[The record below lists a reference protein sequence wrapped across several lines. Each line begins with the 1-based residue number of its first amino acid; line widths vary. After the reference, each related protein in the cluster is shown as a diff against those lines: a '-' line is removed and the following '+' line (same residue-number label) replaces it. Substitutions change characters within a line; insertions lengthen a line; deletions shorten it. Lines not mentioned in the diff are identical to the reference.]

1 MSASCAHGQKA
12 YFNYIADQR
21 FFCLRFLP
29 ETYRTC
35 APCSPARSLQLI
47 VYGPG
52 RVEPSTL
59 RELRPGL
66 LYSVAV
72 AISPAAQ
79 YGRIILLMGRGFCT
93 DAAGHP
99 FTRTANS
106 TFTLRFGTRR
116 P

>member
-1 MSASCAHGQKA
+1 V
-12 YFNYIADQR
+12 
-21 FFCLRFLP
+21 
-29 ETYRTC
+29 
-35 APCSPARSLQLI
+35 QLV

-72 AISPAAQ
+72 AISPDAQ

-106 TFTLRFGTRR
+106 TFTLHFGTPMRTHCWHAMLGLR
-116 P
+116 TGSCSVRALIA